1 MATAT
6 LLYGPNAITR
16 EDLVG
21 KTVLDA
27 RCAYRQA
34 FNIPDSA
41 NAKVNGVTAANDR
54 VLDAGDELTFDKATG
69 QKG

>member
-41 NAKVNGVTAANDR
+41 TAKVNGATAGNDR
-54 VLDAGDELTFDKATG
+54 VLASGDELTFDKATG